1 MIWSTPHLVPVAWLP
16 PSPPSASG
24 TESLVDLEA
33 LESSALMSLM
43 SFKNNGNGVAAKRS
57 CPYNDD
63 DEVIGGEASQ
73 VVSDE
78 ESSASRLPPRK
89 RVSVSRR
96 PVAVAAVE
104 SASAAAATVPEL
116 VSEAATSAPTSLYAE
131 GDEDYINPI
140 HNILRRD
147 ILEVFVDTD
156 RPIHNNSNISNHHA
170 PRNARFAVGRVG
182 LRCRFCKHLPPGS
195 STANLSTIYPETLE
209 GIYRACSVRFQKR
222 HLGICQYIP
231 EAIKAELDILGNE
244 KSCRGSKSYWV
255 ESALRLGF
263 KTSPDRKGIIYCPEI
278 K

>member
-1 MIWSTPHLVPVAWLP
+1 
-16 PSPPSASG
+16 
-24 TESLVDLEA
+24 LVDLEA
-33 LESSALMSLM
+33 LESSALVSLM

-104 SASAAAATVPEL
+104 SASAAAIVPEL
-116 VSEAATSAPTSLYAE
+116 VPEAATSAPTSLYAE

-156 RPIHNNSNISNHHA
+156 RPIHSSNHA
-170 PRNARFAVGRVG
+170 PPRNARFAGRVG

-222 HLGICQYIP
+222 HLGICPYIP
-231 EAIKAELDILGNE
+231 EAIKSELDTLGNE
-244 KSCRGSKSYWV
+244 KSCRGSKSYCV

-263 KTSPDRKGIIYCPEI
+263 KPPPDRKGIIYCPEI

>member
-1 MIWSTPHLVPVAWLP
+1 MTWSTPHIVPVAWLP
-16 PSPPSASG
+16 PSPISSSPFG

-43 SFKNNGNGVAAKRS
+43 SFKNGAAAKRS

-73 VVSDE
+73 LVSDE
-78 ESSASRLPPRK
+78 ESSASRMPPRK
-89 RVSVSRR
+89 RVSRR
-96 PVAVAAVE
+96 PVAIVE
-104 SASAAAATVPEL
+104 SASAAAIVPEL
-116 VSEAATSAPTSLYAE
+116 VPEAATSAPTSLYAE

-156 RPIHNNSNISNHHA
+156 RPIHSSNHA
-170 PRNARFAVGRVG
+170 PPRNARFAGRVG

-195 STANLSTIYPETLE
+195 FTANLSTIYPETLE

-222 HLGICQYIP
+222 HLGICPYIP
-231 EAIKAELDILGNE
+231 EAIKSELDTLGNE

-263 KTSPDRKGIIYCPEI
+263 KTSPGRKGIIYCPEI